1 MITPNPTGS
10 TGYGQRFCDAIKKS
24 WGGLPYEDLVA
35 GFEYIKS
42 NLSYVDTDRAV
53 ALGASYGGYMMNWM
67 QGHALGR
74 EFKALVCH
82 DGVFSM
88 ANQMSSDEQYF
99 PNHDMGG
106 TYYQAMESWQKWDPS
121 RFVGQWKTPMLV
133 SVFLHPFGPPFSG
146 AVQSQRDHTFTKPSS
161 KKLQNFHHICLQVG
175 YIFTSEYPMLKVGN
189 FRR

>member
-1 MITPNPTGS
+1 
-10 TGYGQRFCDAIKKS
+10 
-24 WGGLPYEDLVA
+24 
-35 GFEYIKS
+35 
-42 NLSYVDTDRAV
+42 
-53 ALGASYGGYMMNWM
+53 MMNWM

-99 PNHDMGG
+99 PSHDLGG

-133 SVFLHPFGPPFSG
+133 SVFRVPLPLSVLG
-146 AVQSQRDHTFTKPSS
+146 SS
-161 KKLQNFHHICLQVG
+161 
-175 YIFTSEYPMLKVGN
+175 
-189 FRR
+189 